1 MKKLFLLVITLSLL
15 CFSSVALA
23 ASNGQ
28 ILTKEEGAVSRT
40 MSALTGITSYE
51 TVSQD
56 FTPELQQAL
65 DKAKLAEMKKEVKAK
80 FGKMKDMR
88 LVMLQKFDQG
98 DRVTYLASFAKHDLV
113 KIEFLFN
120 VSEDAPKIASFAL
133 TPIEMAKEPQAE
145 QK

>member
-23 ASNGQ
+23 ASSGQ
-28 ILTKEEGAVSRT
+28 ILTKEEGAASRT

-56 FTPELQQAL
+56 FTPELRQAL
-65 DKAKLAEMKKEVKAK
+65 DKAKLAEMKKEVRTK

-113 KIEFLFN
+113 KVEFLFN

-133 TPIEMAKEPQAE
+133 TPIETAKEPQAE